1 MELRIFHGDLT
12 PDNLAQA
19 IISEFNRG
27 NLKAQKLGKGNEVVV
42 QLATRDFPTSGGQT
56 ALTLTLQKV
65 ADGVSVQM
73 GKQAWLGLAASLG
86 VTALSAL
93 RNPLSLLGRL
103 DDIAQ
108 DIEHLQLSEKAWD
121 VIEVAA
127 RRFGANHKLSERL
140 RRLVCAYCDVAN
152 PVGDP
157 TCLACG
163 APLGGV
169 QPRACQHCGYVV
181 TSVETTCPNCAK
193 KI

>member
-12 PDNLAQA
+12 PDDLAQA
-19 IISEFNRG
+19 IVSEFDRG
-27 NLKAQKLGKGNEVVV
+27 NLKAQKLGQGDEVVV
-42 QLATRDFPTSGGQT
+42 QLATRDHRTSGGQT

-93 RNPLSLLGRL
+93 HNPFSLLGRL
-103 DDIAQ
+103 DDVAQ
-108 DIEHLQLSEKAWD
+108 DIEHLQLSEKIWD
-121 VIEVAA
+121 TIEIAA
-127 RRFGANHKLSERL
+127 RRYGASHKLSERL

-157 TCLACG
+157 SCIACG

-169 QPRACQHCGYVV
+169 QPRACQYCGYVV
-181 TSVETTCPNCAK
+181 TSDETTCPNCNK
-193 KI
+193 KL